1 MESSRN
7 DQDTA
12 LRYKGPYQITNTEI
26 NERERI
32 QENIQYVRE
41 LVRQKSKKLGR
52 PLFAKVVTLGCQ
64 MNAHDSEKLEG
75 MLDEM
80 GYERTQE
87 ETEADFIIY
96 NTCCVRENAELKV
109 YGKLGWLKHYKKQ
122 NPNAVVALCG
132 CMMQQDTVLETI
144 RQKYRH
150 VDLVFGTF
158 NLYKLPELMKTREE
172 SGCTVFDIWQ
182 ENQEVVEDLPSIRH
196 FPYKASVNIMFGCN
210 NFCSYCIVPYVRGRE
225 RSRTPEDI
233 LAEVRKLA
241 ADGVKEV
248 MLLGQNVNSYG
259 KNLENP
265 VSFAELL
272 CMVNEVEGIERIRFM
287 TSHPKDMSD
296 ELILAMKECDKVC
309 KNLHLPFQ
317 SGSTEIL
324 KKMNR
329 HYTKEGYLELV
340 RKVREAMPEI
350 TLSTDIIVGFP
361 GETEEDFQETLDVIR
376 KARYCT
382 AFTFIYSK
390 RTGTPAA
397 KMENQV
403 PEDVVKDRFDR
414 MLQVLNPIVHEVTE
428 EQVGKVLPVLVE
440 EVSKHDENILTGR
453 TEQNTLVHFSGSKDL
468 IGQMVPVKIIENKTF
483 YVIGERI

>member
-1 MESSRN
+1 M
-7 DQDTA
+7 
-12 LRYKGPYQITNTEI
+12 
-26 NERERI
+26 
-32 QENIQYVRE
+32 
-41 LVRQKSKKLGR
+41 
-52 PLFAKVVTLGCQ
+52 GCQ

-109 YGKLGWLKHYKKQ
+109 YGKLGWLKHYKKE
-122 NPNAVVALCG
+122 NPDAVVALCG

-158 NLYKLPELMKTREE
+158 NLYKLPELMKTRAE

-272 CMVNEVEGIERIRFM
+272 RMVNEVEGIERIRFM

>member
-272 CMVNEVEGIERIRFM
+272 RMVNEVEGIERIRFM

-296 ELILAMKECDKVC
+296 ELIMAMKECDKVC